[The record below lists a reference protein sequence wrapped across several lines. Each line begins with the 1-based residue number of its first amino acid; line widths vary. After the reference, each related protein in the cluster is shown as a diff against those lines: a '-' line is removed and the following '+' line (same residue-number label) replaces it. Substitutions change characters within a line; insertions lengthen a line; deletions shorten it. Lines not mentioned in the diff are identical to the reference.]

1 MKVSQGA
8 GWRQGSGFRIAAQ
21 SEFLEGIQSALFIEA
36 PYRVA
41 RESHDSKFTGAG
53 DPSLRLKN
61 ASARDDAAAE
71 AAGGLRE
78 SALDFA
84 AFASGVDVDQGEGC
98 SFTCIAGLDGYDVLI
113 IFCAD
118 FQFGYGAGILLARQL
133 SVLAAFALAIF
144 ALAVF

>member
-36 PYRVA
+36 PSRVE
-41 RESHDSKFTGAG
+41 RESHNSKFTGPG
-53 DPSLRLKN
+53 DPPLRLKN
-61 ASARDDAAAE
+61 ASARDDATAA
-71 AAGGLRE
+71 AAGGLQE

-84 AFASGVDVDQGEGC
+84 AFASGVDVDQGESC

-118 FQFGYGAGILLARQL
+118 FQFGYRAGILLALQL
-133 SVLAAFALAIF
+133 FVLGVFALI
-144 ALAVF
+144 VF